1 MKKMLVVL
9 LGVGLVF
16 VFVWERVDMVRLG
29 YHIERLKHEKV
40 LLERERDELRVKV
53 ATLSAPDRIAKVA
66 TDKFAMSLPQ
76 PGQVVMVQSG
86 PAEWPGASRQA
97 SEVRLAKIDL
107 PGGRP

>member
-1 MKKMLVVL
+1 MKKMLAVL
-9 LGVGLVF
+9 MGLCLVF

-29 YHIERLKHEKV
+29 YHIERLKHEKA

-53 ATLSAPDRIAKVA
+53 ATLSSPDRIAKVA
-66 TDKFAMSLPQ
+66 ATKFGMSLPQ

-86 PAEWPGASRQA
+86 PAESPAATHQS
-97 SEVRLAKIDL
+97 SEVRLAKADM

>member
-1 MKKMLVVL
+1 MKKLLAVL
-9 LGVGLVF
+9 MGVCLVF

-66 TDKFAMSLPQ
+66 TDKFGMTLPQ

-97 SEVRLAKIDL
+97 AEVRLAQIDMS
-107 PGGRP
+107 GGRR